1 MEPLSETEI
10 KTYLKD
16 SLTSWEW
23 SGDKLRR
30 KLEFKDFRQAMSFMV
45 EIGFAAEEQGHHPD
59 LSNTFNKVNISLAT
73 HDAGGK
79 VTEKDIRLAKAIEEI
94 YRNY

>member
-1 MEPLSETEI
+1 MESLSESEI
-10 KTYLKD
+10 KAHLKGA
-16 SLTSWEW
+16 LTSWEW
-23 SGDKLRR
+23 SGDKLHRN
-30 KLEFKDFRQAMSFMV
+30 LEFRDFRQAMSFMV
-45 EIGFAAEEQGHHPD
+45 ELGFTAEEQGHHPE

-79 VTEKDIRLAKAIEEI
+79 VTEKDVRLAKAIEEI